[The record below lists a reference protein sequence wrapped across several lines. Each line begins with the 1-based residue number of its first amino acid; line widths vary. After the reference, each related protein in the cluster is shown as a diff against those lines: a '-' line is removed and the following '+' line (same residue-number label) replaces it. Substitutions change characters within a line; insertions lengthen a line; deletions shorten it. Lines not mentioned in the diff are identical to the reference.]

1 MATTRIKAG
10 NSTQV
15 YHRHAASNDA
25 PLADVATNEALAIG
39 LGSSADFQL
48 DSDDNQTYTDE
59 SSVASASG
67 ETQMEAL
74 ASPILVWIKHSGFQE
89 AAKTTA
95 STSTVTVQIGIGGAA
110 ANGFISLFRSPLPD
124 CVRFESLREFVYRD
138 ADLPHSVKPKEI
150 QCVYKVFWLTLAG
163 FRAPLPGGS
172 TVIGWCSR
180 HQGKPKGD
188 QWFSNVPCWGSMIPV
203 LARVR

>member
-1 MATTRIKAG
+1 MATTRIKTG

-25 PLADVATNEALAIG
+25 PLADVATNEALAQG

-59 SSVASASG
+59 SSVAAASG
-67 ETQMEAL
+67 ETAMETL
-74 ASPILVWIKHSGFQE
+74 GSPILVWIKHSGFQE

-110 ANGFISLFRSPLPD
+110 ANGFITLFPG
-124 CVRFESLREFVYRD
+124 ESITVHGLGTNVDNLDDLDMITSASEAVYVECIAMVD
-138 ADLPHSVKPKEI
+138 
-150 QCVYKVFWLTLAG
+150 
-163 FRAPLPGGS
+163 
-172 TVIGWCSR
+172 
-180 HQGKPKGD
+180 
-188 QWFSNVPCWGSMIPV
+188 
-203 LARVR
+203 